1 MPIDPSFALNGA
13 EWSIGPVEPQA
24 TPAPS
29 GDGGGF
35 GDLLSNSIDSL
46 QKTQSDAAHAATA
59 LADGT
64 ATDVNSVV
72 MAVEH
77 ARMSMQLASQIRTK
91 AVDALQ
97 EIFHT
102 QI

>member
-1 MPIDPSFALNGA
+1 MPIDPSIAVNGA
-13 EWSIGPVEPQA
+13 EWSIGPVEPQTA
-24 TPAPS
+24 PAPA

-35 GDLLSNSIDSL
+35 GELLSNSLDSL
-46 QKTQSDAAHAATA
+46 QKSQSEAAHAASA

-64 ATDVNSVV
+64 ASDVNSVV